1 MASAGGS
8 RSNSSPHPGRAALGS
23 GRRGADTYFV
33 ERLARALAAA
43 AMVVAIAVP
52 AAAIPPPGAPKCSV
66 FPSNNV
72 WHADI
77 SRLPVNARSSAWLS
91 SMSASSTNLHP
102 DFGPSGG
109 FPYGIPYDVVPSSHP
124 KVYISFQYASESD
137 KGPYPFDG
145 NTKIEGGST
154 ASGDRHAIMIDSGT
168 CTLYELYNARYS
180 SHPTAGSG
188 AIWKLTSNAL
198 RPATWTSAD
207 AAGLPIFSGLVR
219 LDEVKAGNVDHAIRM
234 TAQQTD
240 RLFIWPARHQAGA
253 ANNHNLPPMGARFR
267 LKASYDISHFR
278 SDTQTILRAMKKYGL
293 IVADNGSNWFFQGTA
308 QDGRNTTMLDQLKS
322 VPARAFEAVDES
334 SLMVS
339 SNSGAV
345 KTSSSSSSPA
355 PSQRAT
361 TKAVSTP
368 QPSKSASHPTP
379 SPSVSKTPAPSASP
393 STVVAASRPEPK
405 SKASIQLWL
414 ITLAIAASILLGVA
428 ITLRIRDR
436 AKAD

>member
-1 MASAGGS
+1 
-8 RSNSSPHPGRAALGS
+8 
-23 GRRGADTYFV
+23 
-33 ERLARALAAA
+33 
-43 AMVVAIAVP
+43 MVIAVALP
-52 AAAIPPPGAPKCSV
+52 AAATPPPGAPACSI

-72 WHADI
+72 WHANI
-77 SRLPVNARSSAWLS
+77 SKLPVNTRSSAWLS
-91 SMSASSTNLHP
+91 SMSAASTNLHP

-145 NTKIEGGST
+145 NTKIEGGSG
-154 ASGDRHAIMIDSGT
+154 ADGDRHAIMIDNGT
-168 CTLYELYNARYS
+168 CTLYELYNAHYS

-188 AIWKLTSNAL
+188 AIWKLSSNAL

-207 AAGLPIFSGLVR
+207 AAGLPIFAGLVR
-219 LDEVKAGNVDHAIRM
+219 LDEVKAGNVDHAIRV

-240 RLFIWPARHQAGA
+240 TAFIWPARHQAGA
-253 ANNHNLPPMGARFR
+253 ASNHNLPPMGARFR

-278 SDTQTILRAMKKYGL
+278 ADTQTLLRAMKTYGL

-308 QDGRNTTMLDQLKS
+308 ENGWNTTMLDQLKS

-345 KTSSSSSSPA
+345 
-355 PSQRAT
+355 R
-361 TKAVSTP
+361 
-368 QPSKSASHPTP
+368 SASHSSTPAPKPKTTPKVTSSPKPTLSKPTTTPKPTP
-379 SPSVSKTPAPSASP
+379 SPSVSMGAPSPPPTS
-393 STVVAASRPEPK
+393 VAAASMKPATGTK
-405 SKASIQLWL
+405 TSIQLWL
-414 ITLAIAASILLGVA
+414 ITLMIAALILALLVFF
-428 ITLRIRDR
+428 RRR
-436 AKAD
+436 ARAAQK

>member
-1 MASAGGS
+1 
-8 RSNSSPHPGRAALGS
+8 
-23 GRRGADTYFV
+23 
-33 ERLARALAAA
+33 
-43 AMVVAIAVP
+43 MVIAVAVP
-52 AAAIPPPGAPKCSV
+52 AAAIPPPGAPACRV

-77 SRLPVNARSSAWLS
+77 SKLPVNARSKAWLS
-91 SMSASSTNLHP
+91 SMNASSTNLHP

-124 KVYISFQYASESD
+124 KVDISFQYASESD

-145 NTKIEGGST
+145 NTKIEGGQS
-154 ASGDRHAIMIDSGT
+154 AGGDRHAIMIDSGT

-188 AIWKLTSNAL
+188 AIWKLSSNAL

-207 AAGLPIFSGLVR
+207 AAGLPIFAGLVR
-219 LDEVKAGNVDHAIRM
+219 LDEVKAGNVDHAIRV

-240 RLFIWPARHQAGA
+240 TSFIWPARHQAGS

-308 QDGRNTTMLDQLKS
+308 EDGWNTMMLDQLKS

-339 SNSGAV
+339 ASSGAV
-345 KTSSSSSSPA
+345 KSGSQTSTTPPAPKTTPKATSTPKPA
-355 PSQRAT
+355 PSKSPT
-361 TKAVSTP
+361 HK
-368 QPSKSASHPTP
+368 PSP
-379 SPSVSKTPAPSASP
+379 SPSVTSSAPSPSSSP
-393 STVVAASRPEPK
+393 TRLITAVGK
-405 SKASIQLWL
+405 GGSKASIQLWL
-414 ITLAIAASILLGVA
+414 ITGAIAASILALV
-428 ITLRIRDR
+428 IFVLRAR
-436 AKAD
+436 ARAHAD

>member
-1 MASAGGS
+1 
-8 RSNSSPHPGRAALGS
+8 
-23 GRRGADTYFV
+23 
-33 ERLARALAAA
+33 
-43 AMVVAIAVP
+43 MVIAIAVP
-52 AAAIPPPGAPKCSV
+52 AAAIPPPGAPACSI

-72 WHADI
+72 WHANI
-77 SRLPVNARSSAWLS
+77 SKLPVNARSRAWLS

-124 KVYISFQYASESD
+124 KIYLTFDYADESD

-145 NTKIEGGST
+145 NTKIEGGPN

-180 SHPTAGSG
+180 TRHAGSG
-188 AIWKLTSNAL
+188 AIWKLLSNAL
-198 RPATWTSAD
+198 RPAGWTSAD
-207 AAGLPIFSGLVR
+207 AAGLPIFAGLVR
-219 LDEVKAGNVDHAIRM
+219 LDEVKAGRVDHAIRV

-240 RLFIWPARHQAGA
+240 TSFIWPARHQAGA

-278 SDTQTILRAMKKYGL
+278 ADTQTILRAMKTYGL

-308 QDGRNTTMLDQLKS
+308 EPGWNTTMLDQLKS

-345 KTSSSSSSPA
+345 KSASHSSTRVPA
-355 PSQRAT
+355 AKAT
-361 TKAVSTP
+361 PKPTSTP
-368 QPSKSASHPTP
+368 NPTATPSKSPVRPTHTPSPVASITP
-379 SPSVSKTPAPSASP
+379 SPSRVIDAVGKPAGGSKT
-393 STVVAASRPEPK
+393 
-405 SKASIQLWL
+405 SIQLWL
-414 ITLAIAASILLGVA
+414 ITGAIAASILVLLVLS
-428 ITLRIRDR
+428 LRAR
-436 AKAD
+436 ARSGGN